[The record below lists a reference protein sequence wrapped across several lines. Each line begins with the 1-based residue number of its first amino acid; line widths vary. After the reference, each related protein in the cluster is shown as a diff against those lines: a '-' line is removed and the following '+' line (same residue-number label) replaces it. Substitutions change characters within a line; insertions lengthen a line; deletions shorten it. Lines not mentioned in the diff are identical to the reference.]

1 MISIILKGYIQM
13 ASVWSEI
20 WKSLF
25 LIVFGMVMLRISGR
39 KSISQMTIP
48 TTITMISIGTI
59 IVQPIAD
66 ENILL
71 TIVAAV
77 IFIAVLILVEVLQV
91 HWNRFEKWVKG
102 PAVIVIQ
109 NGQFVVDN
117 MKKMRL
123 TADALE
129 MKLRQQGISKLS
141 DVKTATIESNGQ
153 LGYELSDSARPV
165 TLSQL
170 EQLLSAYLGRK
181 GSISR
186 VNENIHKDEA
196 TLFEEIQ
203 LGHEHK
209 SDKKL
214 E

>member
-1 MISIILKGYIQM
+1 M

-117 MKKMRL
+117 MKKLRL